1 MNKKKIFIAVAIL
14 IIIIIPIIA
23 VGANKIRR
31 KMNGKTVVMQGD
43 DISDIEDGEKLIL
56 SAPVED
62 ENSGREE
69 DLAIKRAYEEN
80 MYSENNIAKPSV
92 EVYSAEESEEQK
104 QYEKEQ
110 EELEDMV
117 QAIIDGMYEN
127 YDKEYVDYV
136 VERSEKTIGKDE
148 ETLLKEREE
157 LIDMIITSLEKG
169 NITEESSNAIR
180 KFLGLADLDFIQNEN
195 LKSRLRNLEIDI

>member
-1 MNKKKIFIAVAIL
+1 
-14 IIIIIPIIA
+14 
-23 VGANKIRR
+23 
-31 KMNGKTVVMQGD
+31 
-43 DISDIEDGEKLIL
+43 
-56 SAPVED
+56 
-62 ENSGREE
+62 
-69 DLAIKRAYEEN
+69 
-80 MYSENNIAKPSV
+80 
-92 EVYSAEESEEQK
+92 
-104 QYEKEQ
+104 
-110 EELEDMV
+110 MV

>member
-136 VERSEKTIGKDE
+136 VERSEKTIGKYE